1 MEKSITCNFT
11 TMKYFKYTQYLYLI
25 ASVLFLIS
33 VIDKAINKQ
42 DFILQAIIAVGFAIM
57 FFVRRSFVK
66 KMENNKKNL

>member
-33 VIDKAINKQ
+33 VLVKIMKNEDYG
-42 DFILQAIIAVGFAIM
+42 LQAIIAVGFSIM

>member
-1 MEKSITCNFT
+1 
-11 TMKYFKYTQYLYLI
+11 MKYFKYTQYLYLI
-25 ASVLFLIS
+25 ASLLFLIS
-33 VIDKAINKQ
+33 VIDKAIKKQ

>member
-1 MEKSITCNFT
+1 
-11 TMKYFKYTQYLYLI
+11 MKYFKYTQYLYLI
-25 ASVLFLIS
+25 ASLLFLIS

-42 DFILQAIIAVGFAIM
+42 DFNLQAIIAVGFAIM

>member
-1 MEKSITCNFT
+1 
-11 TMKYFKYTQYLYLI
+11 MKYFKYTQYLYLI
-25 ASVLFLIS
+25 ASILFLIS

-42 DFILQAIIAVGFAIM
+42 DFNLQAIIAVGFAIM